1 MLLLPTLFSIPQAQA
16 VQEIVI
22 TEPTYRMS
30 DGIFIDDQL
39 ALKLAPSGSLGVLI
53 YAPTKAVRSWQIDP
67 ATIAEIV
74 AMSDGY
80 SLSDGSAPVGQ
91 QIAKEWLLQ
100 FIKVSKNEKVSVITY
115 GNPSAY
121 WVDQIINKQITY
133 IDAYGKISLETLLG
147 KTTSQSLV
155 KNIQKQ
161 SLSKQNISLLKY
173 AQQQIDLLGT

>member
-74 AMSDGY
+74 AMLPRNGCFN
-80 SLSDGSAPVGQ
+80 SLRSARMKKFQ
-91 QIAKEWLLQ
+91 
-100 FIKVSKNEKVSVITY
+100 
-115 GNPSAY
+115 
-121 WVDQIINKQITY
+121 
-133 IDAYGKISLETLLG
+133 
-147 KTTSQSLV
+147 
-155 KNIQKQ
+155 
-161 SLSKQNISLLKY
+161 
-173 AQQQIDLLGT
+173 